1 MKGPVI
7 SFALAAAIAV
17 SSTIATAAIP
27 MMDDQRGVLT
37 IAPLLE
43 KTTSGVV
50 NIAVKTRVAQKP
62 NPLYQD
68 PFFRHFFGVPNQ
80 PKQREAMSA
89 GSGVIVDASEGLVMT
104 NHHVID
110 NASSIMVTLKDKR
123 QVKATLIGSD
133 AATDIALLK
142 IDEENLTEVS
152 FGNSDTVKVGD
163 VVIAI
168 GNPFGIGQTVT
179 SGIVS
184 ALGRSG
190 LGIEGYEDFIQ
201 TDASINPG
209 NSGGAL
215 VNSKGE
221 LVGINTAIIGPGG
234 GNVGI
239 GFAVPSNMAKAVME
253 QLKTYGK
260 VSRGRLG
267 VSIQDLTPEIA
278 EALNIEG
285 KRGALVTGVEQKSP
299 AAKAG
304 LEPGDVIVAV
314 NGKDLR
320 GFSDLRNQV
329 GLTRKGAEIDIA
341 YIRDGVEKH
350 TTARIG
356 ESEAF
361 VLAESGGLKYFSG
374 ARFRDGDLKD
384 GETSAV
390 IVAEV
395 KEGSPAWRFGLRKDD
410 IITSVNRKPVSSV
423 EDLMAM
429 LREPHKVIAMN
440 VKRDGRDMFVVVERN
455 EIG

>member
-1 MKGPVI
+1 MRNPI
-7 SFALAAAIAV
+7 TSIALAAVIAV
-17 SSTIATAAIP
+17 SSTDATAALP
-27 MMDDQRGVLT
+27 MMDEKRGVLT

-43 KTTSGVV
+43 KTTPGVV
-50 NIAVKTRVAQKP
+50 NISVRTRVAQNQ

-80 PKQREAMSA
+80 PQHREARSA
-89 GSGVIVDASEGLVMT
+89 GSGVIVDAKKGLVMT

-110 NASSIMVTLKDKR
+110 NATSIMVTLKDKR
-123 QVKATLIGSD
+123 QVKAELIGSD

-142 IDEENLTEVS
+142 IEEDNLTDVP
-152 FGNSDTVKVGD
+152 FGNSDMAKVGD

-184 ALGRSG
+184 AVGRSG
-190 LGIEGYEDFIQ
+190 IGMQGYEDFIQ

-221 LVGINTAIIGPGG
+221 LIGINTAIIGPGG

-239 GFAVPSNMAKAVME
+239 GFAVPSNMAMAVME

-260 VSRGRLG
+260 VSRGQLG
-267 VSIQDLTPEIA
+267 VTIQDLTPEIA
-278 EALNIEG
+278 EALELDG
-285 KRGALVTGVEQKSP
+285 KDGALVTGVEPKSP

-304 LEPGDVIVAV
+304 LEPGDVIVSV
-314 NGKDLR
+314 DGKELR
-320 GFSDLRNQV
+320 GFSDLRNRI
-329 GLTRKGAEIDIA
+329 GLTRKGANIEIS
-341 YIRDGVEKH
+341 YVRNGEEKT

-356 ESEAF
+356 DTEAV
-361 VLAESGGLKYFSG
+361 VLADAGNLKYFSG
-374 ARFRDGDLKD
+374 ARFRDND
-384 GETSAV
+384 GKEAKSPNV

-395 KEGSPAWRFGLRKDD
+395 KEGSPAWFSGLRPDD
-410 IITSVNRKPVSSV
+410 VITEVNKKSVGSV
-423 EDLMAM
+423 DDLMSI
-429 LREPHKVIAMN
+429 LRQPYKVIAMN
-440 VKRDGRDMFVVVERN
+440 VKRNGRDMFIVVERN
-455 EIG
+455 EVG